1 MRAPCTTEDPVS
13 DRRPSGVGK
22 STDTWVRSR
31 RRANSSYDS
40 FKLDYNKSLI
50 HTHYSFTHEP
60 NVPNIRHIRGYW
72 RMDAYIREFS
82 NDYISNGYISSNGYI
97 CKSGYL

>member
-1 MRAPCTTEDPVS
+1 MWLCLAAVITT
-13 DRRPSGVGK
+13 
-22 STDTWVRSR
+22 
-31 RRANSSYDS
+31 A
-40 FKLDYNKSLI
+40 KL
-50 HTHYSFTHEP
+50 HYSFTHEP